1 MFRSCTR
8 ALAAVPAVLAL
19 AATAV
24 VATAGG
30 ASAAANPGPGF
41 PAQYAAPYIE
51 TYAAPSAM
59 ANARN
64 ATGLKYFT
72 LAFIIDGGGCNAT
85 YNGDTP
91 LTDAGWTSAI
101 NANRA
106 AGGDVIASFGGAAGT
121 ELAQACTSVAALK
134 TQYKRVIDGLN
145 LTRVDFDIEG
155 DGVIDDDAANDRRNK
170 ALAQLQQEYAAAG
183 RKLDVQFTLATDPTG
198 LPQDQLDLLTNAKN
212 NNLTVNLVNLMTMDY
227 GPAMDMGK
235 AATDAA
241 TALHAQLG
249 RIWTTKT
256 DAQLWAM
263 EGNTPM
269 IGVNDTTAEVFSTGN
284 ANTLAAFAKAK
295 GIQELA
301 FWALG
306 RDKACASNGTL
317 SDTCSGTSQSA
328 WQFSS
333 IFNGVTGPGGG
344 TTPPPTGGATGRI
357 TGLGGKCVDVNAAS
371 NANGTAVQ
379 LYDCN
384 GSTAQQW
391 TVSTDGTVRALGK
404 CLDLAAAGTANGT
417 KAQLYDCNGTGAQQW
432 QKGTGNTL
440 VNPVSGKCLDV
451 TDKSTANG
459 ARLQIWTC
467 AGGTN
472 QQFLLPA

>member
-1 MFRSCTR
+1 VFRSCKR
-8 ALAAVPAVLAL
+8 ALAVAPAVLAL

-24 VATAGG
+24 VATGSS
-30 ASAAANPGPGF
+30 ASAAPNPGPGF

-72 LAFIIDGGGCNAT
+72 LAFIIDGGGCNAMF
-85 YNGDTP
+85 NGDTP
-91 LTDAGWTSAI
+91 ITDAGWTSAI

-121 ELAQACTSVAALK
+121 EVGLSCTSVASLK
-134 TQYKRVIDGLN
+134 AQYKKVIDGLN

-155 DGVIDDDAANDRRNK
+155 GALSNAAANDRRNT
-170 ALAQLQQEYAAAG
+170 ALAQLQQEATAAG
-183 RKLDVQFTLATDPTG
+183 RKLDVQYTLPVDPTG
-198 LPQDQLDLLTNAKN
+198 LAQNSIDMLNNAKSH
-212 NNLTVNLVNLMTMDY
+212 NLNVNLVNIMTMDY
-227 GPAMDMGK
+227 GPTLDMGK

-241 TALHAQLG
+241 TALHTQLG

-269 IGVNDTTAEVFSTGN
+269 IGVNDSTNEVFSTAN
-284 ANTLAAFAKAK
+284 ANTLTSFAKSR

-306 RDKACASNGTL
+306 RDKACAQLGTL
-317 SDTCSGTSQSA
+317 SDSCSGTSQSA

-333 IFNGVTGPGGG
+333 ILNGITGSGGG
-344 TTPPPTGGATGRI
+344 TTPPPSGGATGQI

-371 NANGTAVQ
+371 TANGTAVQ

-384 GSTAQQW
+384 GSAAQQW
-391 TVSTDGTVRALGK
+391 TVSTDSSIRSLGK
-404 CLDLAAAGTANGT
+404 CMDVTSAGTANGT
-417 KAQLYDCNGTGAQQW
+417 KVQLFDCNGSAAQKWTKGA
-432 QKGTGNTL
+432 GNTL
-440 VNPVSGKCLDV
+440 VNTGSGRCLDV
-451 TDKSTANG
+451 TDNSTANL
-459 ARLQIWTC
+459 ARLQIWDC
-467 AGGTN
+467 FGGTN
-472 QQFLLPA
+472 QQFHLPA